1 MLLCLCKNCI
11 YSRVVILYLSL
22 LVSIQ
27 NYAKTVSIQE
37 KLSVCIMSLC
47 IQNDNYFKK
56 VVQLYYSLW
65 VGP

>member
-1 MLLCLCKNCI
+1 MLCKNCI
-11 YSRVVILYLSL
+11 YSRVFVLYLSM

-56 VVQLYYSLW
+56 VVQLYYSVMW
-65 VGP
+65 VGS

>member
-1 MLLCLCKNCI
+1 MLCKNCI
-11 YSRVVILYLSL
+11 YSRVFVLYLSML
-22 LVSIQ
+22 ISIQ

-56 VVQLYYSLW
+56 SCSIILLSYAHRLI
-65 VGP
+65 G

>member
-1 MLLCLCKNCI
+1 MF
-11 YSRVVILYLSL
+11 VLYLSML
-22 LVSIQ
+22 LSIQ
-27 NYAKTVSIQE
+27 NYVETVSIQE

-56 VVQLYYSLW
+56 VVQLYYLVMQ

>member
-1 MLLCLCKNCI
+1 MCKNCI
-11 YSRVVILYLSL
+11 YSRVFVLHLSV

-56 VVQLYYSLW
+56 VVQLYYS
-65 VGP
+65 VM